1 MLLVESSLDLILS
14 FFIYDTV
21 LTPMKELS
29 YLHVLQVCEVS
40 QFVIVF
46 VISFLRRINLTR
58 GCRLLTIIVA
68 HFY

>member
-21 LTPMKELS
+21 FTPMQELS

-40 QFVIVF
+40 QFIIVF
-46 VISFLRRINLTR
+46 GVSFLWRINLTW
-58 GCRLLTIIVA
+58 GCRLLAIIVA